1 MESHVVIHNGIDTV
15 VSHKYIL
22 LEDNNEV
29 CKRSTTTQHDQ

>member
-1 MESHVVIHNGIDTV
+1 MESHVVVCNGINTV
-15 VSHKYIL
+15 VSCTYML